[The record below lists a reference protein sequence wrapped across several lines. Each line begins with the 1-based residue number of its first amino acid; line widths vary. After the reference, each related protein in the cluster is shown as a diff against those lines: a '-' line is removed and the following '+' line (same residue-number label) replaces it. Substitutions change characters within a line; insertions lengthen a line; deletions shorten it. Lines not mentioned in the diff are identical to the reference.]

1 MNDKTVSIEEFQEQ
15 LERVVKVRV
24 VSSRGHDEWQDVP
37 EIALSRIQGEV
48 ANSKKWLY
56 IDGVQVGPDKTV
68 GFKNSQNRIDNTLVA
83 SSNYSWGGD
92 FTGNS
97 ANQVDFS
104 ICKIYN
110 RPLSASEIT
119 QNYNSQKSRFNL

>member
-56 IDGVQVGPDKTV
+56 IDGVQQNPNNLTVEKLLDAEYIILTNALVG
-68 GFKNSQNRIDNTLVA
+68 G
-83 SSNYSWGGD
+83 
-92 FTGNS
+92 
-97 ANQVDFS
+97 
-104 ICKIYN
+104 
-110 RPLSASEIT
+110 
-119 QNYNSQKSRFNL
+119 